1 MDVVKLGSRQIFGM
15 KKETLMKRVL
25 RYFEQTQQAAEVVE
39 YLVAILFR
47 HALCVGDFSLQP
59 LSEMIRQIFLK
70 AAPNDTLRRHCVYF
84 DHFFSL
90 EEWQTVIQRLFSSDE
105 EYQQFTKE
113 TCLYKKLLEKKSLET
128 HEIAEFQFDLV
139 SIFKDA
145 NGKRHTWTLR
155 DTKQVRSEEETAKVL
170 GILTTLTIFSSS
182 GIRRFAEYV
191 KFKSKK
197 GCIDAEHEAIQS
209 EPEESVQET
218 AAAEEQPRES
228 KPTSKAAASVA
239 SKTAHAQS
247 SRGSDSNTLNR
258 QGTDTLS
265 PLPSEA
271 SPTQPKEKEPSM
283 ESSESKSSK
292 KTKTPSEKVDKSDKH
307 YGKSKEKIQEERDK
321 RKWKNKVNKFLGRKK

>member
-1 MDVVKLGSRQIFGM
+1 MDVVKLESRQIFGM

-170 GILTTLTIFSSS
+170 GILTTLTIFRSS

-197 GCIDAEHEAIQS
+197 GCIDAEHEAVQA
-209 EPEESVQET
+209 EPEVSVQET
-218 AAAEEQPRES
+218 AVAEEQPRKS
-228 KPTSKAAASVA
+228 KPTSKAAA

-258 QGTDTLS
+258 QETDTLS

-271 SPTQPKEKEPSM
+271 PPTQPKEKEPSG
-283 ESSESKSSK
+283 ESNGAKSSK
-292 KTKTPSEKVDKSDKH
+292 KTKTPSEKVDTSDKH

-321 RKWKNKVNKFLGRKK
+321 RKWKNRVNKFLGRKK

>member
-59 LSEMIRQIFLK
+59 LSEMIRQIFLT
-70 AAPNDTLRRHCVYF
+70 AAPNGTLRRHCVYF
-84 DHFFSL
+84 EHFFSL

-170 GILTTLTIFSSS
+170 GVLTTLTIFRSS

-197 GCIDAEHEAIQS
+197 GCIDAEHEAVQA
-209 EPEESVQET
+209 EPEEAVQET
-218 AAAEEQPRES
+218 AVAEEQPRES
-228 KPTSKAAASVA
+228 KPTSKAAASAA

-247 SRGSDSNTLNR
+247 SRGSESNTLTR
-258 QGTDTLS
+258 KETDTTS
-265 PLPSEA
+265 PLSSDTP
-271 SPTQPKEKEPSM
+271 PTQSKEKEPSA

-292 KTKTPSEKVDKSDKH
+292 KTKISSEKLDTSDKH

-321 RKWKNKVNKFLGRKK
+321 RKWKNRVNKFLGRKK